1 MKQADLIKLGF
12 KKISPFSILDLDLPD
27 NVFYYERSFGQLIFL
42 SGDNNEAEIDG
53 SWYVTTPCQSLKFR
67 SYTELKSVID
77 IFIRNEV
84 SEIIQ

>member
-12 KKISPFSILDLDLPD
+12 KKNSIPELDLPD
-27 NVFYYERSFGQLIFL
+27 NVFYYERSFGQLTFL

-53 SWYVTTPCQSLKFR
+53 SWYVTTPCQSLKFH

>member
-12 KKISPFSILDLDLPD
+12 KKNNIPELDLPD
-27 NVFYYERSFGQLIFL
+27 SAFYYERSFGHLTFL